1 MNTNSNEKNLT
12 KVTTGKIV
20 LQYPHFFK
28 ANTRTQFE
36 NSQPKYDTT
45 VIINKADE
53 ETLSKINTAFKNA
66 VNKGNFPDNVEIK
79 LPLKDGDIF
88 YPGETLYENS
98 MFLYTSSV
106 FKPKV
111 VDHNLNKIEYK
122 IDEYQSG
129 TYAKLSLEFV
139 PYHFNGKCGVAA
151 RLLNVQVFPQNRLL
165 ELRSN
170 PEDDFVVEVVD
181 EE

>member
-1 MNTNSNEKNLT
+1 MYTNSNERI
-12 KVTTGKIV
+12 TTGKVI

-28 ANTRTQFE
+28 LNTRTKFE

-45 VIINKADE
+45 VIISKTDN
-53 ETLSKINTAFKNA
+53 ETLSKIDNA
-66 VNKGNFPDNVEIK
+66 IKGAIKKGGFSDNAEVT

-98 MFLYTSSV
+98 MFLYASTV

-111 VDHNLNKIEYK
+111 VDHKLTEITYR

-139 PYHFNGKCGVAA
+139 PYHFNGKCGVST
-151 RLLNVQVFPQNRLL
+151 RLINVQIFPQNKLL
-165 ELRSN
+165 ELRSK
-170 PEDDFVVEVVD
+170 PEDDFVVEDVK
-181 EE
+181 EA